1 MDQSDHGFVAG
12 SGLRTDVCD
21 GELMKEKPRKQGES
35 LFAHGGGV
43 CTLFYGFLIALISL
57 TAFLIVPAKLPA
69 SSGRQL
75 TPAAV
80 ADVLQS
86 PKLLACC
93 QTYAFTVLG
102 LSQLFSCD
110 RNA

>member
-1 MDQSDHGFVAG
+1 
-12 SGLRTDVCD
+12 
-21 GELMKEKPRKQGES
+21 MKEKPRKQGES

-57 TAFLIVPAKLPA
+57 TAFLIVPAKLLA

-102 LSQLFSCD
+102 LSQLFHAIGMRD
-110 RNA
+110 VENLYFGWIMEGTL